1 LHRPTVTISSLCL
14 TNGTDLAA
22 EGRHEMEGKMK
33 TILAGFLALG
43 MAMSSGIVAAQAA
56 TVYTPNTTTVTGDA
70 AG

>member
-1 LHRPTVTISSLCL
+1 
-14 TNGTDLAA
+14 
-22 EGRHEMEGKMK
+22 MK

-43 MAMSSGIVAAQAA
+43 MAMSSGIVVAQAA